1 MESFLQKFIDDD
13 PKTVREVYHNSACDW
28 IRKDVR
34 NKGGTAWDAE
44 DVVVLAIIK
53 AQKLIRLG
61 KYKEEGKFYG
71 FLRSVGNWVRL
82 EEWKRKKKD
91 LSSELEVNLEEELI
105 SILEA
110 KGPLASL
117 PEEMENI
124 ADQVEMN
131 NYIKSLD
138 KRGQEMIRL
147 RYFEGYSLVEIGEKL
162 GINQPNV
169 AHHRYMKKL
178 RKMINS
184 KKSTDTHWVADRK
197 YLKGKTD

>member
-1 MESFLQKFIDDD
+1 MESFLQKFLDDD
-13 PKTVREVYHNSACDW
+13 PKTLREVYHNSVCDW

-34 NKGGTAWDAE
+34 NKGGTPEDAE
-44 DVVVLAIIK
+44 DVVVLTIIK

-71 FLRSVGNWVRL
+71 FLRKVGNWVRL
-82 EEWKRKKKD
+82 EEWKLKKRD
-91 LSSELEVNLEEELI
+91 RSSELELSLEEELI

-117 PEEMENI
+117 QVEMENI
-124 ADQVEMN
+124 ADQIEMDR
-131 NYIKSLD
+131 YINSLD

-147 RYFEGYSLVEIGEKL
+147 RYFEGYSLIEIGKKL

-169 AHHRYMKKL
+169 AHHRYLKKL
-178 RKMINS
+178 RKIITR
-184 KKSTDTHWVADRK
+184 KKR
-197 YLKGKTD
+197 